1 MVWILT
7 VMCDSVTGLPTLA
20 GDHRVQAP
28 SVDPELD
35 TWQHSAAVHTT
46 GYTGRGTTSLHISIA
61 FAYSFHSS
69 HFGCLDKM
77 SCNATA
83 VKC

>member
-1 MVWILT
+1 
-7 VMCDSVTGLPTLA
+7 MCDSVTGLPTLA

-35 TWQHSAAVHTT
+35 TWLALGAAVHTT

-69 HFGCLDKM
+69 HLGCLDKV
-77 SCNATA
+77 SSNATA